1 MMTPA
6 ERETLL
12 MRFAETRERVLR
24 NLRGLSP
31 EQMLYRP
38 EPSQWSVAE
47 IVEHLVVVE
56 NHLVGE
62 IEKLVQR
69 QPDFSKQ
76 SAMADADVFTQ
87 AGTTVRRIEAP
98 AGAVPTFRWPP
109 EELLREFETTRQ
121 RTCDFAAATDADLR
135 RHFMPHVSLGQLD
148 GYQWLLLVAA
158 HCQRHCA
165 QSERVKAS
173 PGFPQ

>member
-12 MRFAETRERVLR
+12 MRFAETRERVMR
-24 NLRGLSP
+24 NLHGLSP

-38 EPSQWSVAE
+38 DTGQWSVAE
-47 IVEHLVVVE
+47 IVEHLVIVE

-62 IEKLVQR
+62 IEKLVQG
-69 QPDFSKQ
+69 QPDPSKR
-76 SAMADADVFTQ
+76 SAMADGDVFAQ
-87 AGTTVRRIEAP
+87 AGTVLRRIQAP

-109 EELLREFETTRQ
+109 EELLREFETARQ
-121 RTCDFAAATDADLR
+121 RTRDFSATTGADLR
-135 RHFMPHVSLGQLD
+135 LHFMPHPSLGQLD
-148 GYQWLLLVAA
+148 CYQWLLLVAA

-173 PGFPQ
+173 PGFPH

>member
-12 MRFAETRERVLR
+12 MRFAETRERVSR
-24 NLRGLSP
+24 NVHGLSK

-38 EPSQWSVAE
+38 EPGQWSVAE

-56 NHLVGE
+56 NHLVSE
-62 IEKLVQR
+62 IEKLVKL
-69 QPDFSKQ
+69 QPDPSKRN
-76 SAMADADVFTQ
+76 AMADADVFAQ
-87 AGTTVRRIEAP
+87 AGTVLRRIEAP
-98 AGAVPTFRWPP
+98 VGAVPTFRWPP
-109 EELLREFETTRQ
+109 EELLSEFETTRQ
-121 RTCDFAAATDADLR
+121 HTRDFAATTDAELR
-135 RHFMPHVSLGQLD
+135 RHFMPHPSLGPLD
-148 GYQWLLLVAA
+148 CYQWLLLVAA